1 MNFYKIEKKRRQR
14 KKKKFSKYEDK
25 LKEHTLKEDIHYDD
39 SKNIT

>member
-1 MNFYKIEKKRRQR
+1 MNFYKIEKRRRQR

-25 LKEHTLKEDIHYDD
+25 LQDTPKEDIRYDE